1 MNNTTAEHTVTAFD
15 DDLRFLIGKVVE
27 MGGHAESMLARSMS
41 ALARADKSL
50 AQTVIADDVVLD
62 NAQRELEERAVL
74 IIAKRQPMAH
84 DLREIIG
91 TLRMANDLERIGDLG
106 KNIARRV
113 SEIDDAIQ
121 PKRLL
126 RGLEHLTSLTLEQ
139 LKDVLDA
146 YVSKD
151 VDQAQ
156 AVWARDDDI
165 DQIYTSLFREMLTY
179 MMEDPRY
186 ITACTHL
193 LFCAKN
199 IERIG
204 DHATNIAETVY
215 YMATGTQFAN
225 ERPKDDESAS
235 VIVDEK

>member
-1 MNNTTAEHTVTAFD
+1 MNNTTADHTVTAFD

-27 MGGHAESMLARSMS
+27 MGGHAESMVARSMN

-106 KNIARRV
+106 KNIARRA

-156 AVWARDDDI
+156 AVWARDEDI

-186 ITACTHL
+186 ISACTHL

-204 DHATNIAETVY
+204 DHATNLAETTQYVV
-215 YMATGTQFAN
+215 TGQS
-225 ERPKDDESAS
+225 E
-235 VIVDEK
+235 IVPDPQDA